1 MITDILDD
9 NSQFNSDNF
18 ISFFKMLVRN
28 ENTKNSIREFLS
40 QSLGYVAY
48 QIAEHKGSKGSHYIT
63 ITEKE
68 YRKMTWSAMKG
79 GAVTAFVSLFKNLL
93 TAVELP
99 IFWHG
104 FAYSMNYSI
113 GFLLN

>member
-1 MITDILDD
+1 
-9 NSQFNSDNF
+9 
-18 ISFFKMLVRN
+18 MLVRN

-63 ITEKE
+63 STKKE
-68 YRKMTWSAMKG
+68 YRKMMWSAMKG
-79 GAVTAFVSLFKNLL
+79 GGITAFVTIFKNLL
-93 TAVELP
+93 TEIELP

-113 GFLLN
+113 GFLLSMQQVPPWQPNNRLLQPA